1 MSKRVLLATALFMTM
16 SDVSAQPPFSLSLDG
31 EWSFR
36 VDSMKVGISD
46 RWFADSTDRATW
58 QRVQI
63 PNYWEAYPGLALYDG
78 WGWFARSVRLPK
90 PLAPLSMHF
99 AGVDDEAIVWM
110 NGVEVGSH
118 SGYTDPF
125 TVDISSVV
133 HEGENSVVVLVKDNG
148 GGGGI
153 YRSVTILET
162 FALENFLKGPYSGMP
177 AIRSA
182 DWVRE
187 AVIYSVYL
195 RSFSPEG
202 TFAGLER
209 RIPELKN
216 LGVTVLWLLPIHP
229 VGEKAR
235 KGPLGSPYSVQD
247 YYGINP
253 EFGMM
258 ADFKRLLATAHKNG
272 LKLIIDLV
280 ANHTAWDSKLIRE
293 HPGWFARDGKGAI
306 KPPNPDWT
314 DVAQLDYSKPG
325 LRQYMTDMMV
335 WWVRD
340 IGIDG
345 FRCDVAEL
353 VPTSFWDEA
362 RSRLNRIKP
371 VMMLSEG
378 SIPEHHARAF
388 DITYSWNIYDV
399 LGPLL
404 SGKRPVALLDQI
416 LKNEESKF
424 PVGSLRLRFSTNHD
438 KNAWDSPAIL
448 KFGEDGLRL
457 ATVLVNT
464 MPGVPLIYTGEEIP
478 NDKKLSL
485 FEKVNVNWS
494 QARKM
499 ESLYR
504 TLFQLR
510 KEHKALSRGQMVR
523 VGSPD
528 SVYAFVR
535 VAGTDRILSVLNF
548 GSRALTASL
557 QLPTERIF
565 PGKKQVVVED
575 VFARSRTTAASD
587 ELKQMQVELAP
598 RGYAVFVIR

>member
-1 MSKRVLLATALFMTM
+1 
-16 SDVSAQPPFSLSLDG
+16 
-31 EWSFR
+31 
-36 VDSMKVGISD
+36 
-46 RWFADSTDRATW
+46 
-58 QRVQI
+58 
-63 PNYWEAYPGLALYDG
+63 
-78 WGWFARSVRLPK
+78 
-90 PLAPLSMHF
+90 
-99 AGVDDEAIVWM
+99 
-110 NGVEVGSH
+110 
-118 SGYTDPF
+118 
-125 TVDISSVV
+125 
-133 HEGENSVVVLVKDNG
+133 
-148 GGGGI
+148 
-153 YRSVTILET
+153 
-162 FALENFLKGPYSGMP
+162 
-177 AIRSA
+177 
-182 DWVRE
+182 
-187 AVIYSVYL
+187 VIYSVYL
-195 RSFSPEG
+195 RSFSQEG

-216 LGVTVLWLLPIHP
+216 MGVTVLWLLPIHP

-253 EFGMM
+253 EFGTM
-258 ADFKRLLATAHKNG
+258 ADFKHLLVTAHKNG

-280 ANHTAWDSKLIRE
+280 ANHTSWDSKLIKE
-293 HPGWFARDGKGAI
+293 HPEWFARDGKGAI

-416 LKNEESKF
+416 LKNEELQF
-424 PVGSLRLRFSTNHD
+424 PAGSLRLRFTTNHD
-438 KNAWDSPAIL
+438 KNAWDSPAVL

-464 MPGVPLIYTGEEIP
+464 MSGVPLIYTGEEIP

-494 QARKM
+494 QPREM
-499 ESLYR
+499 QSLYHA
-504 TLFQLR
+504 LFQLR

-523 VGSPD
+523 VPSPD

-548 GSRALTASL
+548 GSRALTALL
-557 QLPTERIF
+557 QLPTERIL
-565 PGKKQVVVED
+565 PGKKQVILED
-575 VFARSRTTAASD
+575 VFTRSRTTVGSD
-587 ELKQMQVELAP
+587 ELKQMHVELAP
-598 RGYAVFVIR
+598 RGYAIFVIR